1 MRREKRILPVVSA
14 MAVAV
19 VILIAGQAWA
29 GSGIAFPPPNP
40 QELQMTSEPLA
51 PGAQAIIL
59 YRQVDRDDN
68 VTTSHQDVYVR
79 IKILT
84 EEGRKY
90 ADVEIPYRKEYENIH
105 GLRARSVRP
114 DGTISDFQ
122 GKPFDKQIVKVKG
135 LKYLAKT
142 FTLPDVMVGSVIE
155 YTYTTDFNEY
165 LIFDSHWILSDD
177 LFTKEAHFSLKP
189 YESAYQRFNLR
200 WSWHA
205 LPPGTGVPRQ
215 DNDHVVRLEVKNIP
229 AFQTE
234 DYMPP
239 ESELKS
245 RVDFVYSED
254 NFESDEAKYWR
265 NVVKKWNENL
275 ESFVNKRKA
284 MEQAVSQIVSA
295 SDAPEV
301 KLQKIYRRVQLIRNT
316 SFEEEKTAQE
326 QKRDKEKDNNNV
338 EDLWKHGY
346 GNGRDITWLFLGL
359 ARTAGFEAYGVWTSD
374 RRNYFFSS
382 KQMDKSKLDANVVLV
397 KVNGKDQYFDPGA
410 AFVPYGLL
418 PWDETGVSGLRLD
431 KDGGGWVLTTLP
443 ASAESK
449 VERTAKLKLTDSG
462 DLEGKVVLKFT
473 GLEAWQR
480 RVGERHVDETGRKEF
495 LENQVKEYVP
505 AAMEADLTNKPDWS
519 SSEAPLV
526 AEYSVKI
533 PGWASGAGRRAM
545 LGVGLFSASEKHVFD
560 HTNRIHP
567 IYFEYPFQKVDDVT
581 IELPLGWSVSS
592 LPAEQNKDGHV
603 VSYTLKTT
611 QEGGTLHWSR
621 VLNVDVLLLDSKYYM
636 ALRNFFQVV
645 RTGDEEQVVLQ
656 PGVASAAK

>member
-155 YTYTTDFNEY
+155 YTYTTDFSEY

-265 NVVKKWNENL
+265 NVGKKWNENL

-284 MEQAVSQIVSA
+284 MEQAVSHIVSA

-359 ARTAGFEAYGVWTSD
+359 ARAAGFEAYGVWTSD

-410 AFVPYGLL
+410 AFEPYGLL
-418 PWDETGVSGLRLD
+418 PWDETGVPGLRLD

-480 RVGERHVDETGRKEF
+480 RVEERHVDETGRKEF